1 MKSPKHFTDAPML
14 TLAMA
19 AMIGIHSIR
28 RHSQVYRH
36 VSRCSSAVRFGGLG
50 LAFQEV
56 GLTARRGQKPSGMGR
71 GGSRHASTLCCCNR
85 SDFGI
90 EGHLCTP
97 KHKYCEHSIKVSAHN
112 PLPPSLSLTHRC
124 YNPKPFCNW
133 LNPKPLNPKPARWL
147 EYGRT
152 DKRIGGVGQL
162 SHGLPKLNIGALTI
176 RIGFWGPSYYNY
188 NKGTPKMVLVI
199 I

>member
-1 MKSPKHFTDAPML
+1 MATGGGGRQIFTHKRDSSLAPGSWGDGQAMKSPKHFTDAPML

-112 PLPPSLSLTHRC
+112 PLPPSLSLSLSLTGAIT
-124 YNPKPFCNW
+124 
-133 LNPKPLNPKPARWL
+133 LNPFAT
-147 EYGRT
+147 G
-152 DKRIGGVGQL
+152 
-162 SHGLPKLNIGALTI
+162 
-176 RIGFWGPSYYNY
+176 
-188 NKGTPKMVLVI
+188 
-199 I
+199 